1 MEYKCETDRDA
12 QDAGDVYAIQFSD
25 DARYVDFRGNN
36 FDGVA
41 ITMADQSGNTL
52 GTAVVQVKDIL
63 AMARE
68 LEGVP
73 IGFPGVFRQTYQSQ
87 VGAGEAQH
95 TYLLQTCR
103 GSGSIGKSVDD

>member
-1 MEYKCETDRDA
+1 MEYKCETDRYA

-25 DARYVDFRGNN
+25 DARYVDFRGND

-41 ITMADQSGNTL
+41 ITMADQGGNTL

-68 LEGVP
+68 LEGVS
-73 IGFPGVFRQTYQSQ
+73 RW
-87 VGAGEAQH
+87 
-95 TYLLQTCR
+95 
-103 GSGSIGKSVDD
+103 